1 VLEGI
6 SGKGKAQLRPKTEF
20 DVGDPQPWVLLAF
33 PERGAK
39 M

>member
-1 VLEGI
+1 VIEGI
-6 SGKGKAQLRPKTEF
+6 GRRGKAQSHPKPEL
-20 DVGDPQPWVLLAF
+20 DVGDPQVWVLLAF